1 MRSLKGVLKEL
12 VNYGFYTLGC
22 IIYAVGLVAFVNPA
36 RLSAGGITGLATVL
50 NALTNIPIGFSILV
64 LNIPIIIAAIIVFG
78 KKFIIRTSIVTLIFS
93 VAIDLTD
100 AFLKPHYVEPILAAI
115 FGGILMGA
123 GLSVIMYKG
132 STTGG
137 VDILAKIINRK
148 FPTVSIGQCILL
160 LDLAVI
166 LLNSLIFNSL
176 ESMLYTII
184 ALFISTKVIDF
195 VIYGAKTCK
204 VVYVISPENEKIAKN
219 ILQNVN
225 RGVTLIKTK
234 GAYTN
239 LERDMLMCVARRHQ
253 ATKIMEIIRSI
264 DTSAFVIVSEAGEV
278 NGNGFEQ
285 IT

>member
-1 MRSLKGVLKEL
+1 M
-12 VNYGFYTLGC
+12 
-22 IIYAVGLVAFVNPA
+22 FVNPA

-50 NALTNIPIGFSILV
+50 NELTNIPIGFSILV
-64 LNIPIIIAAIIVFG
+64 LNIPIIIAAAITFG
-78 KKFIIRTSIVTLIFS
+78 KKFIIRTSIVTIIFS
-93 VAIDLTD
+93 VVIDI
-100 AFLKPHYVEPILAAI
+100 AGAVLKPHYIEPILAAI

-123 GLSVIMYKG
+123 GLSIIMYKG

-137 VDILAKIINRK
+137 VDILAKLINRK
-148 FPTVSIGQCILL
+148 LPTVSIGHCILL

-166 LLNSLIFNSL
+166 LLNSIVYKSL

-184 ALFISTKVIDF
+184 SLFISAKVIDF

-204 VVYVISPENEKIAKN
+204 VIYVISPENNQIAKN

-239 LERDMLMCVARRHQ
+239 LERDMLMCVVRRHQ
-253 ATKIMEIIRSI
+253 ATRVMEIIRNI
-264 DTSAFVIVSEAGEV
+264 DTSAFVIVSEASEV